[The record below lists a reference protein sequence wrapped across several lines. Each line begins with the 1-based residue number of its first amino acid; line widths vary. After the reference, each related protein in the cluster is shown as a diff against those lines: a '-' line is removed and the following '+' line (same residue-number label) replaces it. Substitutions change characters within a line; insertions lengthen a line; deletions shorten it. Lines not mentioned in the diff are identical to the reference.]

1 MMAWYDAIEQVV
13 VRSGGHYGGDP
24 FAEASNVFAP
34 GCFAP
39 AKSHLAKA
47 IQLAPNER
55 VRSRIREVERKFE
68 LAALGVDAI
77 CGSDTWDRGGD
88 RAAFELARRAAAK
101 LLRET
106 GMQDG
111 ESMRPYHKFL
121 KSLAQPPVG
130 IRWQGWGEPEQKGG
144 RTCRNADETG
154 PGDNAGGWA
163 AFSTVLPDLSRNYR
177 VTMEMWG
184 QSQFAGL
191 LVCTQGRGG
200 GTGAGVWK
208 PLRMHGRVSG
218 KPEWCTLTFDVP
230 SKMLDRAT
238 HRQTFGF
245 GGGDQQAWV
254 SDIHIEPMP

>member
-1 MMAWYDAIEQVV
+1 
-13 VRSGGHYGGDP
+13 
-24 FAEASNVFAP
+24 
-34 GCFAP
+34 
-39 AKSHLAKA
+39 
-47 IQLAPNER
+47 
-55 VRSRIREVERKFE
+55 
-68 LAALGVDAI
+68 
-77 CGSDTWDRGGD
+77 
-88 RAAFELARRAAAK
+88 
-101 LLRET
+101 
-106 GMQDG
+106 
-111 ESMRPYHKFL
+111 
-121 KSLAQPPVG
+121 
-130 IRWQGWGEPEQKGG
+130 
-144 RTCRNADETG
+144 
-154 PGDNAGGWA
+154 
-163 AFSTVLPDLSRNYR
+163 
-177 VTMEMWG
+177 MEMWG